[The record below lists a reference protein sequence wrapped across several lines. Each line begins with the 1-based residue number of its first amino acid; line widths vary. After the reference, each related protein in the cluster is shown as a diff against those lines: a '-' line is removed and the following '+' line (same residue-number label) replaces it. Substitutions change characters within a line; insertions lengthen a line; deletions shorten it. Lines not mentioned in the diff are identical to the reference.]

1 MSEAIFNEANLALT
15 ENGGAAFRSSL
26 SDCLDLFFK
35 AGAYRNTDEETVAKA
50 VIRAYCED
58 PSLTMKI
65 LFFARDIRGGLGER
79 RFFRIAM
86 KALSAHAPEA
96 VLRNMGLISE
106 YGRFDDLC
114 VFLGTPC
121 EKAAVAVIK
130 EQLDAD
136 LEAMAKGEKISLLA
150 KWLPSVNASSHETV
164 RLGRLM
170 ASRLHLSEKEYR
182 TTLSAL
188 RRYCDILENRLR
200 EYDYSFD
207 YEAQP
212 SRAMLKYTR
221 AFIRNDGQRY
231 KNYIANVNRGEAK
244 INADTLFPY
253 DIVRRCLR
261 LSDPCDYRGLILAD
275 GSDAC
280 KDKDIEAFAAE
291 RASLD
296 ALWKNL
302 PSYGK
307 DSGNAIAV
315 VDGSGSMYGSSRS
328 VAPIDAALS
337 LGIYFAE
344 HNKGAFAN
352 RFITFSE
359 HPRLVRVK
367 GGDIYEKVEYCATFS
382 EVANTNLRAVF
393 ELILSAAVKNRLP
406 EDEMPERL
414 YIISDMEFD
423 ECIVG
428 GKNVNLFSF
437 MKKRFESY
445 GYKLPQIIFW
455 NVNSIT
461 GCLPV
466 TVNDTGCALVSG
478 FSPVLFD
485 MTISGELD
493 PMRLMRETL
502 ENERYRLV
510 G

>member
-1 MSEAIFNEANLALT
+1 MSEAFFYEANLALT
-15 ENGGAAFRSSL
+15 ENGGAAFKSSL

-35 AGAYRNTDEETVAKA
+35 AGAFRNTDEETVTKA

-96 VLRNMGLISE
+96 VLRNMELISE

-121 EKAAVAVIK
+121 EKAAVEIIK
-130 EQLDAD
+130 KQLECD

-150 KWLPSVNASSHETV
+150 KWLPSVNASSPETV

-170 ASRLHLSEKEYR
+170 ASRLHLSEKKYR

-207 YEAQP
+207 YSVQP
-212 SRAMLKYTR
+212 SRAMLKYMG
-221 AFIRNDGQRY
+221 AFMRNDGERY
-231 KNYIANVNRGEAK
+231 RNYIASVNRGEAR
-244 INADTLFPY
+244 ILSDTLFPY
-253 DIVRRCLR
+253 DIVRKCLR
-261 LSDPCDYRGLILAD
+261 LCDPYAYDDPFTDDESEDSRE
-275 GSDAC
+275 
-280 KDKDIEAFAAE
+280 KDIEAFTQE
-291 RASLD
+291 RAALD

-302 PSYGK
+302 PSYGEN
-307 DSGNAIAV
+307 SGNAIAV
-315 VDGSGSMYGSSRS
+315 VDGSGSMYGSRRS

-344 HNKGAFAN
+344 HNKGAFAD

-359 HPRLVRVK
+359 HPQLVRVK
-367 GGDIYEKVEYCATFS
+367 GSDIYEKVEYCATFS

-414 YIISDMEFD
+414 FIISDMEFD

-428 GKNVNLFSF
+428 GRNVNLFSF

-445 GYKLPQIIFW
+445 GYKLPQVVFW

-493 PMRLMRETL
+493 PMSLMRETL
-502 ENERYRLV
+502 DNERYRLV